1 MECGDLSP
9 LLVGGGWTP
18 DRRIKPQTGGCD
30 LSQRP
35 RRRLAGALQRR
46 RKKTL
51 STNERDLIVGG
62 QAVIEGVMMRTPN
75 AYAVAVRKADGTI
88 VNISA
93 RLPKWS
99 DKYPLLKLPVLRG
112 SAVLVQSMGLGIKAL
127 NYSANEAFGDA
138 QEAETKEVRVA
149 LTPAVIEGEG
159 DFAGLTGAIPGLF
172 PVPTQKRAK
181 DEMKKGGTAAAA
193 GSIIFAMIFNLLLF
207 VAAPL
212 LLTNAL
218 FIGAGWAP
226 SPAATETTAGSRQT
240 PGAAANVS
248 DGSSTNAGSETV
260 NDAWYSRGRRTVKTY
275 LHPVR
280 PSVAFNL
287 IDGGIRMS
295 FFLIM
300 IFSFSLLKD
309 IRRVFEYHGA
319 EHKTVFTWE
328 KGLALT
334 VANAR
339 PQPRQHPRCGTS
351 FLMVVMLVSIALF
364 SVIKFDSLVY
374 NFLVRVALVP
384 LVAGL
389 SYEIIRLSAKK
400 ESGWFF
406 KLITKPGVWLQN
418 ITTQEPD
425 DGQLEVAIEALK
437 ESLKLEPQT
446 GEAALAPLS

>member
-1 MECGDLSP
+1 
-9 LLVGGGWTP
+9 
-18 DRRIKPQTGGCD
+18 
-30 LSQRP
+30 
-35 RRRLAGALQRR
+35 
-46 RKKTL
+46 
-51 STNERDLIVGG
+51 
-62 QAVIEGVMMRTPN
+62 MMRTPN
-75 AYAVAVRKADGTI
+75 AYAIAVRKADGTI
-88 VNISA
+88 VNVAA

-99 DKYPLLKLPVLRG
+99 AKYPILKLPVLRG
-112 SAVLVQSMGLGIKAL
+112 SALLVQSMGLGIKAL

-138 QEAETKEVRVA
+138 QESEAKQVRVA

-159 DFAGLTGAIPGLF
+159 DFAGLTGAVPGLI

-181 DEMKKGGTAAAA
+181 DEMKQGGTAAAA
-193 GSIIFAMIFNLLLF
+193 GSIIFAMIFNILLF

-226 SPAATETTAGSRQT
+226 APVTPAVSTSGQTAGSPNPT
-240 PGAAANVS
+240 ADGSNVS
-248 DGSSTNAGSETV
+248 DSNSP
-260 NDAWYSRGRRTVKTY
+260 AWYSGAWTTVRTY

-287 IDGGIRMS
+287 IDGLIRMS

-328 KGLALT
+328 AGLPLT
-334 VANAR
+334 VENAR

-374 NFLVRVALVP
+374 NFLVRLALVP

-389 SYEIIRLSAKK
+389 SYEIIRMSAKK

-406 KLITKPGVWLQN
+406 KLITRPGVWLQN

-437 ESLKLEPQT
+437 ESLKLEPQP
-446 GEAALAPLS
+446 GEPALAPLS

>member
-1 MECGDLSP
+1 MT
-9 LLVGGGWTP
+9 GWKACPTK
-18 DRRIKPQTGGCD
+18 DQA
-30 LSQRP
+30 
-35 RRRLAGALQRR
+35 LA
-46 RKKTL
+46 
-51 STNERDLIVGG
+51 TNERDLIVGG

-75 AYAVAVRKADGTI
+75 AYAIAVRKADGTI
-88 VNISA
+88 INTAA
-93 RLPKWS
+93 RLPRWS
-99 DKYPLLKLPVLRG
+99 DKYPILKLPVLRG
-112 SAVLVQSMGLGIKAL
+112 SAVLIQSMGLGIKAL
-127 NYSANEAFGDA
+127 NFSANEAFADA
-138 QEAETKEVRVA
+138 QEAETKEIRVA
-149 LTPAVIEGEG
+149 LTPAAIEGEG
-159 DFAGLTGAIPGLF
+159 DFAGLTGAVPGLF
-172 PVPTQKRAK
+172 PVPTQKRSK
-181 DEMKKGGTAAAA
+181 DELKRGGTTAAA
-193 GSIIFAMIFNLLLF
+193 GSIIFAIIFQVLLF

-218 FIGAGWAP
+218 FIAAGWASVP
-226 SPAATETTAGSRQT
+226 SAQSSPAATAASVPTA
-240 PGAAANVS
+240 
-248 DGSSTNAGSETV
+248 TNASNEAEAKNAASA
-260 NDAWYSRGRRTVKTY
+260 NDEAWYARSWRTARTY

-287 IDGGIRMS
+287 IDGLIRMT

-300 IFSFSLLKD
+300 IFSFSLVKD

-364 SVIKFDSLVY
+364 SVIKFDSLLY
-374 NFLVRVALVP
+374 NFLVRLALVP

-389 SYEIIRLSAKK
+389 SYEIIRLSARK

-406 KLITKPGVWLQN
+406 KVITRPGVWLQN

-425 DGQLEVAIEALK
+425 DQQLEVAIEALK
-437 ESLKLEPQT
+437 ESLKLEPQN
-446 GEAALAPLS
+446 GEPALAPLS

>member
-1 MECGDLSP
+1 M
-9 LLVGGGWTP
+9 
-18 DRRIKPQTGGCD
+18 
-30 LSQRP
+30 
-35 RRRLAGALQRR
+35 
-46 RKKTL
+46 

-88 VNISA
+88 TNISA

-99 DKYPLLKLPVLRG
+99 DKYPILKLPVLRG
-112 SAVLVQSMGLGIKAL
+112 GAVLIQSMGLGIKAL
-127 NYSANEAFGDA
+127 NYSASEAFTEA
-138 QEAETKEVRVA
+138 EEAETKEVKVA

-159 DFAGLTGAIPGLF
+159 DFAGITGAMPGLF
-172 PVPTQKRAK
+172 PVPTQKRSK

-193 GSIIFAMIFNLLLF
+193 GSIVFALIFNVLLF

-218 FIGAGWAP
+218 FIAAGWAP
-226 SPAATETTAGSRQT
+226 APSVAAVSAPLAPAVAGTETVAQTAPPQ
-240 PGAAANVS
+240 P
-248 DGSSTNAGSETV
+248 
-260 NDAWYSRGRRTVKTY
+260 AWYTRAWRTVRSY

-280 PSVAFNL
+280 PSISFNL
-287 IDGGIRMS
+287 IDGLIRMT

-309 IRRVFEYHGA
+309 IRRVFQYHGA

-328 KGLALT
+328 AGLPLT

-351 FLMVVMLVSIALF
+351 FLMVVMLVSIILF
-364 SVIKFDSLVY
+364 SVIKFDSLLF
-374 NFLVRVALVP
+374 NFLVRLALMPV
-384 LVAGL
+384 VAGL
-389 SYEIIRLSAKK
+389 SYEIIRLSARK
-400 ESGWFF
+400 ESGWVF
-406 KLITKPGVWLQN
+406 KSITLPGVWLQN

-425 DGQLEVAIEALK
+425 DQQLEVAIEALK

>member
-1 MECGDLSP
+1 LS
-9 LLVGGGWTP
+9 
-18 DRRIKPQTGGCD
+18 
-30 LSQRP
+30 
-35 RRRLAGALQRR
+35 A
-46 RKKTL
+46 
-51 STNERDLIVGG
+51 NERDLIVGG

-88 VNISA
+88 VNIAS

-127 NYSANEAFGDA
+127 NYSANQAFGDA
-138 QEAETKEVRVA
+138 QEAETKEVSVA

-159 DFAGLTGAIPGLF
+159 DFAGLTGAVPGLF
-172 PVPTQKRAK
+172 PVPTQERAA

-193 GSIIFAMIFNLLLF
+193 GSIIFAMIFNVLLF

-226 SPAATETTAGSRQT
+226 APAVAATSQQATGTS
-240 PGAAANVS
+240 PSAASNASDANAS
-248 DGSSTNAGSETV
+248 AATD
-260 NDAWYSRGRRTVKTY
+260 DAWYSRAWRTVKVY

-280 PSVAFNL
+280 PSVTFNL
-287 IDGGIRMS
+287 IDGLIRMT

-309 IRRVFEYHGA
+309 IKRVFEYHGA

-334 VANAR
+334 VENAR

-374 NFLVRVALVP
+374 NFLVRLALVP

-406 KLITKPGVWLQN
+406 KLITRPGVWLQN

-446 GEAALAPLS
+446 GEASLAPLS